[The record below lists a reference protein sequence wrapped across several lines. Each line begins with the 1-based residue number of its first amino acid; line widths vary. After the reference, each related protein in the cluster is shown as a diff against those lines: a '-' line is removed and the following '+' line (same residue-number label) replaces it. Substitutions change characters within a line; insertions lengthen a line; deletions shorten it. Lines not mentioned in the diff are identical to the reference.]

1 MRALDSRGQTG
12 RTSGRRLVALSSALV
27 LTATLAACSTG
38 DADDTTRASST
49 ASGTADATG
58 PATPAEPGSS
68 AQGGAATEDELLV
81 AMAEHAVDPPGE
93 LTEGLLGSD
102 LLVYSTDPLD
112 DDTIAA
118 IGELPGVVA
127 AEPMGLAQVPVEDQV
142 LFVAAVDPA
151 SYRRF
156 TPAESAQLLDI
167 WTRVAGGEVA
177 VQADLG
183 ERLRD
188 ENGYLR
194 LGNEEESPQLH
205 VGALAPQIPRVQ
217 AVVNERWGESL
228 GIDGSNAVLISTG
241 ATAPQEVRP
250 ALQEIA
256 GDGASVQ
263 LLGPDLDVTVQQ
275 TAVLTGGSVAS
286 AVGTFNYRVLEG
298 GRLAPDQAWVDANI
312 RTQQVPILGSVTCHR
327 VMLPQL
333 EAALREVVDRGLAD
347 KIDPG
352 EYAGC
357 YYPRFIAGSTQP
369 SLHSFGIALDL
380 NVPGNQRGTVGEM
393 DRSVV
398 QIFKK
403 WGFAW
408 GGDWSF
414 TDPMHFELA
423 RLVEAR

>member
-1 MRALDSRGQTG
+1 M
-12 RTSGRRLVALSSALV
+12 ALSSALV
-27 LTATLAACSTG
+27 LAASLAACGVGDDDVTEVSATPTDDAATTTAPGEPGVVDEG
-38 DADDTTRASST
+38 DA
-49 ASGTADATG
+49 
-58 PATPAEPGSS
+58 P
-68 AQGGAATEDELLV
+68 TEDERLR
-81 AMAEHAVDPPGE
+81 AMAENAVDPPGE

-112 DDTIAA
+112 DETISA
-118 IGELPGVVA
+118 IGDLPGVVA
-127 AEPMGLAQVPVEDQV
+127 AEPMGLAQIPVEDQV

-156 TPAESAQLLDI
+156 TPAESAQLLDV

-183 ERLRD
+183 ERLQDD
-188 ENGYLR
+188 EGYLR
-194 LGNEEESPQLH
+194 LGNEATSPQLH

-217 AVVNERWGESL
+217 AVVNERWGASL
-228 GIDGSNAVLISTG
+228 GIEGTNAVLIATG

-286 AVGTFNYRVLEG
+286 AVGTFNYRVLDG

-312 RTQQVPILGSVTCHR
+312 RTAQVPILGSVTCHR

-347 KIDPG
+347 KIVPG
-352 EYAGC
+352 QYAGC

-369 SLHSFGIALDL
+369 SLHSYGIAFDI
-380 NVPGNQRGTVGEM
+380 NVPGNQRGTVGDL

-403 WGFAW
+403 WGFVW
-408 GGDWSF
+408 GGDWSY